1 MTVSSIGN
9 TRYLAKRLWLRFYLT
24 VALYRL
30 VIKRAAI
37 FMHGPH
43 FYLRSKL
50 SFAEAKIA
58 CISFLV
64 YCNYV

>member
-1 MTVSSIGN
+1 MSVSSLGN
-9 TRYLAKRLWLRFYLT
+9 ISYLTKRLRLRFYLT

-64 YCNYV
+64 YCNCV